1 MQVTVYS
8 KKGSIENSKTFP
20 VEMYYIDTTGCIY
33 FEFQYVASDDYDP
46 DVDIYRKIGVNK
58 EELLRAVR
66 NVSKYP
72 SNKFDIHLHSDSYNS
87 YPRDRLIITGQEY
100 HTELEETTLIQLEHF
115 KVFFNTEELIDTIEI
130 LL

>member
-8 KKGSIENSKTFP
+8 KKGSIENSKIFP

-33 FEFQYVASDDYDP
+33 FDFLYVDSDNYDHE
-46 DVDIYRKIGVNK
+46 VDRNRKIGVNK

-72 SNKFDIHLHSDSYNS
+72 SNKFDIHLRSDSYNS
-87 YPRDRLIITGQEY
+87 YPSDRLIITGQEY

-115 KVFFNTEELIDTIEI
+115 KLFFNTEELIDTIEI
-130 LL
+130 LM